1 MRSSIA
7 HAADQIAFGILVA
20 ALALAS
26 FPVASNRDALVG
38 VTSTL
43 LIFAVFL
50 CALARFGGFQP
61 RQEHQ
66 RAPLSSNA
74 GAVPASLAWLA
85 LLGLVVAWVWIGPAL
100 VNYPGLDLQRA
111 EVYQAKALAYWC
123 TAALVILTVHSSK
136 RLLFLLSAIVAGAT
150 VQALIAIFS
159 LSAGAHFTLLG
170 VPFFALNRATG
181 TFPNPDHFANYMAMS
196 MALGIGLMLAT
207 SQPAQRTL
215 KGWRGKVLSLL
226 NFIMSTRMLVR
237 LAVVIM
243 VIGLV
248 LSRSRMGNASFLLGL
263 LLLLG
268 TVAVVWPSKRAGA
281 LWLGASLLV
290 IDVVVV
296 GQWVGLDRVVERLQQ
311 TELAADTTQEPLYGA
326 SVRREESIEERLAIG
341 QDAFKLAMQSPWVGH
356 GPASF
361 YGLFPQVKRPELTL
375 WFDHA
380 HNDYAEIASDLGLP
394 ALIGLGGVVVLAIV
408 KWAQLMR
415 QSTPTQAKGAACGA
429 GMAVFCMLL
438 HAWVDFNLH
447 IHANALLFTAVLAL
461 PFALSTLPIRLRHTS
476 RRAN

>member
-1 MRSSIA
+1 MRSSIT
-7 HAADQIAFGILVA
+7 HAADRIAFGILVA

-43 LIFAVFL
+43 LSFAVFL
-50 CALARFGGFQP
+50 CALARYGGLQL
-61 RQEHQ
+61 RQ
-66 RAPLSSNA
+66 RASAPA
-74 GAVPASLAWLA
+74 RAMPAPASLVWLA
-85 LLGLVVAWVWIGPAL
+85 LLGLVVIWVWAAPAM
-100 VNYPGLDLQRA
+100 VSYPGLDPLRS
-111 EVYQAKALAYWC
+111 EVYQAKAVAYWS
-123 TAALVILTVHSSK
+123 TAALVIL
-136 RLLFLLSAIVAGAT
+136 IVAGST

-159 LSAGAHFTLLG
+159 LSASAHFTLLG

-196 MALGIGLMLAT
+196 MAMGIGLMLAT

-226 NFIMSTRMLVR
+226 HFIMSTRMLVR
-237 LAVVIM
+237 LAIVIM

-248 LSRSRMGNASFLLGL
+248 LSRSRMGNGSFLLGL

-268 TVAVVWPSKRAGA
+268 TVAIVWPSKRAGA

-296 GQWVGLDRVVERLQQ
+296 GQWVGLDHVVERLQQ
-311 TELAADTTQEPLYGA
+311 TELTADNALEPVNGA
-326 SVRREESIEERLAIG
+326 GVRREESIEERLAIG

-361 YGLFPQVKRPELTL
+361 YALFPQVKRPELTL

-394 ALIGLGGVVVLAIV
+394 ALIGLGGVVVLAMV

-429 GMAVFCMLL
+429 GMAVFCMLM
-438 HAWVDFNLH
+438 HALVDFNLH
-447 IHANALLFTAVLAL
+447 IHANALLFTAALAL
-461 PFALSTLPIRLRHTS
+461 PFALATLPVRM
-476 RRAN
+476 RRAQSRET